1 MINCL
6 SYSLGLYTLISIVDR
21 FFKMLIGC
29 VIIILIY
36 GGNVP
41 GGVYGLHELGNETGH
56 IHEVTRDG
64 IRKNKHNNVFK
75 SEAQTQTNKRHTNLS
90 KLSIIYEDASLI
102 T

>member
-6 SYSLGLYTLISIVDR
+6 SYSLGLHKLISIVDR

-36 GGNVP
+36 GGNVL

-56 IHEVTRDG
+56 IHEVTNDG
-64 IRKNKHNNVFK
+64 IRKKG
-75 SEAQTQTNKRHTNLS
+75 
-90 KLSIIYEDASLI
+90 
-102 T
+102 